1 MSKLREFIESELQV
15 QFPQEKLTTFQDGD
29 KEITTIPPQLFID
42 LYNDV
47 FGYGCARLEVLRR
60 EKNLNKVGVCYSVD
74 VTSRL
79 IISCGVFQYVSP
91 EVTKGWPVTNGD
103 VGQAFNAAESLCWP
117 ATGRFLG
124 IGKELYVGEAIAAK
138 APALKVVGR
147 EPVDSGAQ
155 IDQAATDALQKEKE
169 TTGKE
174 EKPKSEKQEKTPPGD
189 ATPPPAEKKE
199 EYPESKEKVDPRMAK
214 FDEIKDLEEKK
225 KYVYE
230 TCSVSEETFKER
242 TGEEGKPTK
251 RVTEKKLRLYLQEW
265 LDGKWEEVP
274 PVPEFNFGKTDGQE
288 SEEDDNTPT
297 DLGPDP
303 LPEEG
308 PNPFGSE
315 NVWENYLLTEQITS
329 MEIGRD
335 NFMVA
340 KDMGQ
345 KNYEDGFMQY
355 VAQKLNVG
363 VADIPK
369 PLQNF
374 LTYAQ
379 WCTAEWIA
387 LIEEFKGTLE

>member
-147 EPVDSGAQ
+147 EPVDAGAQ
-155 IDQAATDALQKEKE
+155 IDKAATEALEKEKP
-169 TTGKE
+169 TPPKE
-174 EKPKSEKQEKTPPGD
+174 EKPVAEKKEI
-189 ATPPPAEKKE
+189 TPPPAEKKE
-199 EYPESKEKVDPRMAK
+199 ERHKEEKEVDPRMVK
-214 FDEIKDLEEKK
+214 FDEIEDLDEKK
-225 KYVYE
+225 NYVYE
-230 TCSVSEETFKER
+230 TCSIDEELFKER
-242 TGEEGKPTK
+242 TLAK
-251 RVTEKKLRLYLQEW
+251 RVTEKKLRSYLQEW
-265 LDGKWEEVP
+265 LDGKWEQVP
-274 PVPEFNFGKTDGQE
+274 EVPEFAFGANEGEEPEPEENE
-288 SEEDDNTPT
+288 SEEAPE
-297 DLGPDP
+297 
-303 LPEEG
+303 PEEEE
-308 PNPFGSE
+308 NPFGSE
-315 NVWENYLLTEQITS
+315 NIWEDYLLAEQITS
-329 MEIGRD
+329 METGRD

-379 WCTAEWIA
+379 WCTAEWVA